1 MKDEENKLT
10 LDIIGTF
17 EVAIARNRL
26 RQTAARYRLP
36 LTLQAR
42 AAATITSIAELVLFQ
57 TEANNRQLKLVIFI
71 HHETEQKGIEFQF
84 FAALRSSINKHSSS
98 AEWQLS
104 QACDE
109 FEISQHGSFDHL
121 IMRLWARRKDS

>member
-1 MKDEENKLT
+1 MKDEDSKLT
-10 LDIIGTF
+10 LDINGTF

-26 RQTAARYRLP
+26 RQAAARYRLP
-36 LTLQAR
+36 LILQAR

-57 TEANNRQLKLVIFI
+57 TAANNRQLKLVAFI
-71 HHETEQKGIEFQF
+71 HHEIEKQGIEFQF
-84 FAALRSSINKHSSS
+84 FAALRSSINKHSPS
-98 AEWQLS
+98 AEWQLT

-121 IMRLWARRKDS
+121 IMRLWAQRKQS